1 MMVFPTSTAS
11 SIAFSALFLT
21 SATWFQGSFQVLA
34 NPATEELPLELVKI
48 KEIADMFL
56 HYCAGADCQALAS
69 QSSRARRHLL
79 EDDSVSNHVLEA
91 MVANRYEGNRKLGGK
106 NGVLKCLGE
115 TLLCHLYL
123 DNLYMPQVEDYNIVR
138 VSVADKGFEKQC
150 AQSTGS
156 KGIEF
161 VPSIKNIKD
170 EQFVYQSKGPKSLQG
185 VFSLNY
191 FPCASSLVSFA
202 ETSTSTSGI
211 STGTLGD
218 VEGNGVIPKLNP
230 DGSVF
235 GPVRAPSDYVYA
247 MRVLGDHNWAFRKC

>member
-1 MMVFPTSTAS
+1 MVFPTSTAS
-11 SIAFSALFLT
+11 SVAFSALVLT
-21 SATWFQGSFQVLA
+21 SATWFQGSSLQVLA
-34 NPATEELPLELVKI
+34 APATEELPVEFQKI

-56 HYCAGADCQALAS
+56 HFCAGADCQALAS
-69 QSSRARRHLL
+69 QSSSARRHLL
-79 EDDSVSNHVLEA
+79 EDNSVSNHVLEA
-91 MVANRYEGNRKLGGK
+91 MVENRYEANRKLQ
-106 NGVLKCLGE
+106 VLECLGE

-138 VSVADKGFEKQC
+138 VSVADQGFEKQC
-150 AQSTGS
+150 AKDSGS

-161 VPSIKNIKD
+161 VPSIKKIKD
-170 EQFVYQSKGPKSLQG
+170 EQFVYQSTGPKSLQG

-202 ETSTSTSGI
+202 ETSTGVTSGI

-218 VEGNGVIPKLNP
+218 VEGEGAIPFLNP

-247 MRVLGDHNWAFRKC
+247 MRVLGDHNWAFRKF